1 MAHSESAL
9 PLRKLQGKVA
19 IVTGGASGIGEATAR
34 LFADH
39 GVRAVVIADVQDN
52 KGQIVAESIGGE
64 RCSYVHCDSSDEK
77 QVKAMVDFTVEKY
90 DQLDIMFSNAGVPSK
105 SEQTIL
111 DLNFSQFDTLFG
123 VNVHG
128 MAACVKHAA
137 RAMVEKGVK
146 GTIVCTASA
155 AATNCRGGTNMT
167 DYVMSKHAILGLVRA
182 ASQQLGVHGIRV
194 NCVSPSAIA
203 TPMAAQAGLTSEG
216 VRTAFGPFTPLK
228 GTTLTVNHIADAV
241 LFLASN
247 NSAFVTGHDLVV
259 DGGLISLPHLMTT
272 EN

>member
-9 PLRKLQGKVA
+9 PLKNLQGKVA

-34 LFADH
+34 LFAYH
-39 GVRAVVIADVQDN
+39 GVRAVVIADVQDD
-52 KGQIVAESIGGE
+52 KGHIVAESIGAE
-64 RCSYVHCDSSDEK
+64 QCSYVHCDVSDEK

-90 DQLDIMFSNAGVPSK
+90 GQLDIMFSNAGMPSK

-111 DLNFSQFDTLFG
+111 DFNFSQFETLFG
-123 VNVHG
+123 VNVFG
-128 MAACVKHAA
+128 TAACVKQAA

-146 GTIVCTASA
+146 GTIVCTASVV
-155 AATNCRGGTNMT
+155 ATNCKGGTNMT

-203 TPMAAQAGLTSEG
+203 TGMAAKTGLTSEG
-216 VRTAFGPFTPLK
+216 VQMAFGPFTPLK
-228 GTTLTVNHIADAV
+228 GIALTVNHIADAV

-259 DGGLISLPHLMTT
+259 DGGLISLPHLMIN